1 MQLADYLDPQFV
13 VPELHSE
20 NKQDVLY
27 ELLVPLNQKFPTLDL
42 GKAHRILLERERL
55 GSTGIGDG
63 VAIPHGKMEEL
74 EDIIVV
80 VGRSIKGIDFEAIDK
95 KPCHIFFLVF
105 APEDVAG
112 LHLRI
117 LAHISRLLKD
127 QEFRDNFME
136 TNGHEGLWNLL
147 KLV

>member
-13 VPELHSE
+13 IPELQST

-27 ELLVPLNQKFPTLDL
+27 ELLVPLSGSLSNFNLD
-42 GKAHRILLERERL
+42 KAHKILLERERL

-63 VAIPHGKMEEL
+63 VAVPHGKMEEL
-74 EDIIVV
+74 EKIILI
-80 VGRSIKGIDFEAIDK
+80 VGRSVQGVDFEAIDK

-127 QEFRDNFME
+127 QEFRNNFME

>member
-1 MQLADYLDPQFV
+1 MQLAEYLDPQFII
-13 VPELHSE
+13 PELQSQ
-20 NKQDVLY
+20 NKKDVLY
-27 ELLVPLNQKFPTLDL
+27 ELLVPLHIHYPSLDL
-42 GKAHRILLERERL
+42 GKAHDILLERERL

-63 VAIPHGKMEEL
+63 IAIPHGKMEDL
-74 EDIIVV
+74 EEIVV
-80 VGRSIKGIDFEAIDK
+80 LVGRSLQGVAFEALDK
-95 KPCHIFFLVF
+95 KLCFIFFLVF

-127 QEFRDNFME
+127 QGFRDNFME
-136 TNGHEGLWNLL
+136 AYGHEGLWNLL